1 MTNVAIK
8 NWFLE
13 KQGFAIGSIK
23 ELQKNGIEI
32 AKETERAVLINYK
45 LFTYSDQMW
54 VPKSCLTDEWEH
66 KYSPKAVGSE
76 YHSYLVGVARDAYYK
91 GNLGKQ
97 GTFKSGRNVY
107 DYASFIHQDT
117 TKELMEI
124 LNKYKV
130 EYMIK
135 AEFAETL

>member
-1 MTNVAIK
+1 MKNTAIK

-13 KQGFAIGSIK
+13 KQGFAIGAIK
-23 ELQKNGIEI
+23 KLQKNGVEI
-32 AKETERAVLINYK
+32 AKETEKAVLINYK

-66 KYSPKAVGSE
+66 KYSPKAIGSE
-76 YHSYLVGVARDAYYK
+76 YHSYLVCVAKDAYYK
-91 GNLGKQ
+91 GNLGEQ

-107 DYASFIHQDT
+107 DYVSFIHQKT

-124 LNKYKV
+124 LNEYKV
-130 EYMIK
+130 EYMTK

>member
-23 ELQKNGIEI
+23 VLQKNGIEI

-45 LFTYSDQMW
+45 MITYSDQMW

-76 YHSYLVGVARDAYYK
+76 YHSYLVGVAKDAYYK

-107 DYASFIHQDT
+107 DYVSFIHQNT
-117 TKELMEI
+117 AKELMKI

-130 EYMIK
+130 EYMTK